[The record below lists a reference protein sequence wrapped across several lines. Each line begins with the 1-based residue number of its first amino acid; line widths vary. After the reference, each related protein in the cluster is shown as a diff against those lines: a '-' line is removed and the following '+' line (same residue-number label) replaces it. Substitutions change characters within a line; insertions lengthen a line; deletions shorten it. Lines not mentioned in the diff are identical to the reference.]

1 MSFKFIDLFAGIGGF
16 RTGFEKSGGSCVFSS
31 EIDPHAQEM
40 YTLNYNDKLFS
51 DITKVDEKEI
61 PNHDVL
67 LAGFPC
73 QPFSIAGEKKGFNDT
88 RGTLFFDIERIL
100 KEKRPKAIV
109 LENVKH
115 FKSHDKGNTL
125 KVVLTALQELGY
137 TTNWQVL
144 NAKDFGV
151 PQNRERTII
160 VGALNGVK
168 FDFSKLER
176 KEVPSIKD
184 ILEEENE
191 SFEYLKKSEYTL
203 IENPKRQPSGLIF
216 AGYRNK
222 NMRTKGVRE
231 NTEHLSRVH
240 KQPNRIYSSE
250 GTHPTLSSQE
260 SAGRYYIYHQSRVRK
275 LTIRECF
282 RLMGFPDN
290 FKLIGSKGKLYNRIG
305 NSIVIPMVE
314 EIAKEVKIQILENN
328 TELTQPKKILKQT
341 SLFDLGDGFSEQLVG

>member
-1 MSFKFIDLFAGIGGF
+1 MSYKFIDLFAGIGGF
-16 RTGFEKSGGSCVFSS
+16 RSGFEKHGCKCVFTS
-31 EIDPHAQEM
+31 EIDSHAQEM
-40 YTLNYNDKLFS
+40 YGLNYGDRVHS
-51 DITKVDEKEI
+51 DITQIDEKEI
-61 PNHDVL
+61 PNHDIL

-100 KEKRPKAIV
+100 KEKKPKVVV

-115 FKSHDKGNTL
+115 FKSHDKGNTI

-160 VGALNGVK
+160 VGALNGVE
-168 FDFSKLER
+168 FDFSKLEKKAPITI
-176 KEVPSIKD
+176 KE
-184 ILEEENE
+184 ILEERDD
-191 SFEYLKKSEYTL
+191 FEYLDESEYTL

-240 KQPNRIYSSE
+240 KQPNRIYSSD

-260 SAGRYYIYHQSRVRK
+260 SAGRYYIYHQEKVRK
-275 LTIRECF
+275 LTIKECY
-282 RLMGFPDN
+282 RLMGFPDD
-290 FKLIGSKGKLYNRIG
+290 FKLIGSKAKLYNRIG

-314 EIAKEVKIQILENN
+314 EIAKQVKVQILENSSPIQ
-328 TELTQPKKILKQT
+328 EPIKVMKQS
-341 SLFDLGDGFSEQLVG
+341 SLFDFDGFSQKLVG

>member
-1 MSFKFIDLFAGIGGF
+1 VSYKFIDLFAGIGGF
-16 RTGFEKSGGSCVFSS
+16 RSGFEKHGCKCVFTS
-31 EIDPHAQEM
+31 EIDSHAQEM
-40 YTLNYNDKLFS
+40 YGLNYGDRVHS
-51 DITKVDEKEI
+51 DITQIDEKEI
-61 PNHDVL
+61 PNHDIL

-100 KEKRPKAIV
+100 KEKKPKVVV

-115 FKSHDKGNTL
+115 FKSHDKGNTI

-160 VGALNGVK
+160 VGALNGVE
-168 FDFSKLER
+168 FDFSKLEKKAPITI
-176 KEVPSIKD
+176 KE
-184 ILEEENE
+184 ILEERDD
-191 SFEYLKKSEYTL
+191 FEYLDESEYTL

-240 KQPNRIYSSE
+240 KQPNRIYSSD

-260 SAGRYYIYHQSRVRK
+260 SAGRYYIYHQEKVRK
-275 LTIRECF
+275 LTIKECY
-282 RLMGFPDN
+282 RLMGFPDD
-290 FKLIGSKGKLYNRIG
+290 FKLIGSKAKLYNRIG

-314 EIAKEVKIQILENN
+314 EIAKQVKVQILENSSPIQ
-328 TELTQPKKILKQT
+328 EPIKVMKQS
-341 SLFDLGDGFSEQLVG
+341 SLFDFDGFSQKLVG